1 MQYAWYDFVGSI
13 GVAVIIFTYVF
24 LQLGKIRSES
34 VFYSLF
40 NAVGACLIIVSLV
53 FNFNFAAFIV
63 EFFWVLISLYGIVK
77 YFLRKKIQ
85 PQMDADKR
93 R

>member
-40 NAVGACLIIVSLV
+40 NAVGASLIIVSLV

-77 YFLRKKIQ
+77 YFLKKNH
-85 PQMDADKR
+85 PQINSDEGR
-93 R
+93 

>member
-13 GVAVIIFTYVF
+13 GVAVIILTYVF

-40 NAVGACLIIVSLV
+40 NAVGASLIIVSLV

-77 YFLRKKIQ
+77 YFLKE
-85 PQMDADKR
+85 KR
-93 R
+93 